1 MNLLRNAGFTLLAV
15 SGILFLNSCGIKK
28 MIKDSGKISY
38 TVTPDPLELHGD
50 SVRITVN
57 GVFPQKYFHK
67 KANLSVTPIVRYSG
81 GEKPLKELTLK
92 GEKLEGGGQSI
103 SYTEGGKFSVS
114 DRFLYVPGMENAE
127 VILKATAT
135 YKNKSTE
142 LPEVKIAEGTI
153 VTPLW
158 LQKDYQVMAAGDKFD
173 KNPTVTQ
180 KSNLYFL
187 VDSWEVRGVEL
198 KSDETENMYRFI
210 DRAAKDSSE
219 FVRLDVYGFASPE
232 GELERN
238 SKLSDNRAEE
248 GAKLIMN
255 RFKKAKIKGY
265 EKKEGF
271 YNKITSNYEDWDGL
285 KNMLSSSSING
296 KDAAL
301 SIINTVN
308 DPEAREQQ
316 FRELASYDPIY
327 EAYFPKLRRAEINLV
342 TKLRVRTDDQIRAMA
357 ISSPDS
363 LGMEELMYGAGLQS
377 SMDDK
382 FKVYQFFARRFPED
396 FRGFNNMGTI
406 YFMQGKITEA
416 KAEFEK
422 ANRVAAKNN
431 MIQNNLGAVSAVTG
445 DRKAA
450 AGFFSAAG
458 NNKETVYNQANLAVA
473 NGKYSEAVSSYGN
486 ACTFNAAL
494 AKLLAGNNSG
504 ATQTLDCSSD
514 KETAAG
520 HYLRA
525 VIAARSGNKDGVVSN
540 LGKAIAADAKL
551 KAKAKSDKEFKKF
564 SADLSGILN

>member
-1 MNLLRNAGFTLLAV
+1 MNILRKAGFSFLAV
-15 SGILFLNSCGIKK
+15 SGLFLINSCGIKK

-57 GVFPQKYFHK
+57 GVFPAKYFHK
-67 KANLSVTPIVRYSG
+67 KANLTVTPVVRYTG
-81 GEKPLKELTLK
+81 GEKPLRELTLK
-92 GEKLEGGGQSI
+92 GEKIEGSGQSI

-114 DRFLYVPGMENAE
+114 DRFLYVNGMENAE

-187 VDSWEVRGVEL
+187 VDSWEVRPVEL
-198 KSDETENMYRFI
+198 KSDETENMFRFI
-210 DRAAKDSSE
+210 DKAAKDSSE
-219 FVRLDVYGFASPE
+219 FIRLDVYGFASPE

-248 GAKLIMN
+248 GYELIMN

-271 YNKITSNYEDWDGL
+271 YNKIVTNYEDWDGL
-285 KNMLSSSSING
+285 KNMLSSSTVNG
-296 KDAAL
+296 KEAAL
-301 SIINTVN
+301 NIINTVN

-342 TKLRVRTDDQIRAMA
+342 TKLRVRTDDQIRALA
-357 ISSPDS
+357 LSAPDS
-363 LGMEELMYGAGLQS
+363 LGMEELMYAAGLVS
-377 SMDDK
+377 SNDDK
-382 FKVYQFFARRFPED
+382 LKVYQAFARRFPED
-396 FRGFNNMGTI
+396 FRGFNNSGYI
-406 YFMQGKITEA
+406 LFQQGKFAEA
-416 KAEFEK
+416 QAEFEK
-422 ANRVAAKNN
+422 ANRIAAKNP
-431 MIQNNLGAVSAVTG
+431 MVQNNLGAAAAQKG

-450 AGFFSAAG
+450 AGFFGAAG

-473 NGKYSEAVSSYGN
+473 NGKYNEAVSAYGTS
-486 ACTFNAAL
+486 CTFNAAL
-494 AKLLAGNNSG
+494 AKVLAGNQSG
-504 ATQTLDCSSD
+504 ATQTLDCSPD

-520 HYLRA
+520 YYLRA

-540 LGKAIAADAKL
+540 LGKAISADAKL

-564 SADLSGILN
+564 ASDLSGLLN